1 MEELLITLIGIA
13 RGIFIFLMV
22 ASVILALIYNRFN
35 DEIYDIKQTLIE
47 MKKLLKEHFEKENK
61 QDK

>member
-35 DEIYDIKQTLIE
+35 DEIYDIKQILIE

-61 QDK
+61 QDN